1 MFYLVVIKKEKLK
14 FSKEKPKLLAGVCE
28 TAGQFAYI
36 FAIGE
41 NAIVAAPLIS
51 SYCMF
56 SVLWA
61 RLFLR
66 ERLVP
71 KQYVSILVAVAGIV
85 LLGMEG
91 A

>member
-1 MFYLVVIKKEKLK
+1 
-14 FSKEKPKLLAGVCE
+14 
-28 TAGQFAYI
+28 
-36 FAIGE
+36 
-41 NAIVAAPLIS
+41 
-51 SYCMF
+51 MF